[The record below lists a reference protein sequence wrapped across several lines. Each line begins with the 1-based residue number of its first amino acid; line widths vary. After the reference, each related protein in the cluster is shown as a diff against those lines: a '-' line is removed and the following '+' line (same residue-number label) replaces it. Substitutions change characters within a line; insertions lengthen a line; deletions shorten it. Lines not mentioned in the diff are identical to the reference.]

1 MYLLFFLL
9 WVSVQVTTSAWAV
22 PSSLVSEL
30 GEWALQTSN
39 ITHLDAKP
47 APFYIQQLLRDQ
59 GYIEDV
65 STGYG
70 ENTTRWAAL
79 ANWNATTT
87 LLFNNNNDIHPT
99 PTHLPPPSRVYLV
112 FEGIDTIANIW
123 LNDNILLGMARNAHC
138 RHIFLLPPLITTT
151 TTSLT
156 VQFLS
161 SSNTAATLA
170 TQHPYPLPYVK
181 HKGSQLPWF
190 NFIRKP
196 ASDFGWDWGPAIA
209 PVGLS
214 GRVYLIT
221 VPPQM
226 NGPLL
231 DTISVS
237 QHHHHCR
244 NYEDEEEC
252 GVTLIVDVDFLS
264 ATVEEER
271 NSSRNNN
278 DDDDEGTTVIV
289 RASLMAPLYSSLHI
303 NSNKKNHYYDPPL
316 ISQNITYAKKQ
327 KGGGGGT
334 SLGLK
339 VARED
344 VHLWWPWDMGD
355 QPLYTIKI
363 DLVLVQGEVV
373 LDSIE
378 KQLGLR
384 YVELVTEPI
393 NDSGEETFYF
403 KMNGVGPLFVRGANI
418 IPPSIFST
426 DDTDGKLHSL
436 IDNAKSAG
444 MNMVRAWGGGRPY
457 FPDSFYSAADA
468 LGVLIWQEAAFACA
482 LYPVRSVEFMKEVK
496 REVRQHARRLS
507 LHPSVVIWGGNNEV
521 EASLQWFN
529 ETRDN
534 LALYAVDYQK
544 LFVDMEGIRGVITM
558 SSNNVENNIGSGSTV
573 YLDGSPTNW
582 MFPTDNQTSSSTSWV
597 KRWGNVGST
606 STGDIHF
613 YDYTSDWLDAAT
625 YPSSAKFI
633 SEFGIMSFPSFES
646 YIKQVPSPDDW
657 KVSSSM
663 TEYRLRHAGGY
674 EEMNR
679 QLQQNFLL
687 HSSTSAGAGNG
698 DIACSSSYS
707 SSILRGSRPSITTKF
722 ANTTIIITE
731 SIESFQAWIYLTQVQ
746 QALGYSTAIS
756 TWRRNKS
763 VTAGVLYWQLNDI
776 WAGPSWSS
784 INVDGRWKALHYQ
797 AARFFSPIYIS
808 GRTIVAA
815 AAPPPPP
822 AASMRRE
829 RIISPSL
836 LLEVHLTN
844 DYPCDIEGTVKV
856 TAVPFVFD
864 RGEEERVGVGGRGR
878 GKEKMHGRVKVAK
891 IKRVQIAALK
901 SSLVANID
909 LSEYDEKMS
918 PASHFIFLNFKPKK
932 KKSDCPVSTIDT
944 GESRKKKSSNVLF
957 MTSRFNEMALSHDAV
972 VRVVDV
978 KLSSSAS
985 HPIYADSNGSVVFD
999 ITIDADKG
1007 VALFVMLS
1015 TKYQGQ
1021 FTDNFIPCI
1030 MPGQPVMLSFQ
1041 MNNEEDDGDSSDAK
1055 VPTPSQ
1061 FAASLRVEW
1070 LQQAQNILS
1079 LEREKEGE
1087 AEHCSQSS
1095 SSGWRW
1101 SWSWTKYNILQG
1113 TLMVACLILFRF
1125 IHNKSQQ
1132 VK

>member
-1 MYLLFFLL
+1 
-9 WVSVQVTTSAWAV
+9 
-22 PSSLVSEL
+22 
-30 GEWALQTSN
+30 
-39 ITHLDAKP
+39 
-47 APFYIQQLLRDQ
+47 
-59 GYIEDV
+59 
-65 STGYG
+65 
-70 ENTTRWAAL
+70 
-79 ANWNATTT
+79 
-87 LLFNNNNDIHPT
+87 
-99 PTHLPPPSRVYLV
+99 
-112 FEGIDTIANIW
+112 
-123 LNDNILLGMARNAHC
+123 
-138 RHIFLLPPLITTT
+138 
-151 TTSLT
+151 

-237 QHHHHCR
+237 QHHHHCS
-244 NYEDEEEC
+244 NNQEEC
-252 GVTLIVDVDFLS
+252 GVTLTVDVDFLS

-271 NSSRNNN
+271 NNSSI
-278 DDDDEGTTVIV
+278 DDDDEDTTVIV
-289 RASLMAPLYSSLHI
+289 RASLMAPLYSSLHSY
-303 NSNKKNHYYDPPL
+303 SNKKHRYNDLPL
-316 ISQNITYAKKQ
+316 ICQNITYAKKQ

-334 SLGLK
+334 SLELK

-373 LDSIE
+373 LDSIK

-393 NDSGEETFYF
+393 TKSGEETFYF
-403 KMNGVGPLFVRGANI
+403 KVNGVGPLFARGANI
-418 IPPSIFST
+418 VPPSIFST
-426 DDTDGKLHSL
+426 DDTDAKLHSL

-482 LYPVRSVEFMKEVK
+482 VYPVRSLEFIKEVK

-544 LFVDMEGIRGVITM
+544 LFVDMEGIRGMITM
-558 SSNNVENNIGSGSTV
+558 SSDNNNDNDISSGSTV

-582 MFPTDNQTSSSTSWV
+582 MFPTDNKTSSGTSWV
-597 KRWGNVGST
+597 KRWGNVGSK

-613 YDYTSDWLDAAT
+613 YDYTNDWLDAAT

-646 YIKQVPSPDDW
+646 YIQQVPSPDDW
-657 KVSSSM
+657 KVSSPM

-687 HSSTSAGAGNG
+687 HSSTSDGDGAGAGAGAGNV
-698 DIACSSSYS
+698 ACSSSS
-707 SSILRGSRPSITTKF
+707 SSPILRGSRPIITTNF

-731 SIESFQAWIYLTQVQ
+731 SIQSFQAWIYLTQVQ

-797 AARFFSPIYIS
+797 AARFFSPVYIS

-815 AAPPPPP
+815 AA
-822 AASMRRE
+822 ASIGRE
-829 RIISPSL
+829 RIISSSL

-856 TAVPFVFD
+856 TAIPFVFEK
-864 RGEEERVGVGGRGR
+864 GEEERVGGRGGR
-878 GKEKMHGRVKVAK
+878 KEKMHGRIKVAK
-891 IKRVQIAALK
+891 IKHVQIAALK

-909 LSEYDEKMS
+909 LSEHDEEIS
-918 PASHFIFLNFKPKK
+918 PASHFIFLDFKPKK
-932 KKSDCPVSTIDT
+932 KSGCPVPTTIDT
-944 GESRKKKSSNVLF
+944 WESRKKKSSNVVF
-957 MTSRFNEMALSHDAV
+957 MTSRFNEMALSQDAV

-978 KLSSSAS
+978 KLSNSTS
-985 HPIYADSNGSVVFD
+985 HPVYADSDGSAVFD

-1021 FTDNFIPCI
+1021 FTDNFIPFV
-1030 MPGQPVMLSFQ
+1030 MPGQPVVLSFQ
-1041 MNNEEDDGDSSDAK
+1041 MNNEEDDGGSSNSDAK
-1055 VPTPSQ
+1055 LPTPSQ
-1061 FAASLRVEW
+1061 FAASLRIEW

-1087 AEHCSQSS
+1087 AEHCSQSI
-1095 SSGWRW
+1095 SGWRW
-1101 SWSWTKYNILQG
+1101 SWSWSWSWSWTRYNIPQVVG
-1113 TLMVACLILFRF
+1113 IVMVACLILFRF
-1125 IHNKSQQ
+1125 IHNKAQQ